1 MNFFFDKN
9 IALLAIVLVF
19 FVCQRSAYGQ
29 ERITVGV
36 ETLKPGQSVSHWAIG
51 LSYETRDLL
60 PKENGEH
67 YFNPENKALI
77 KMFKTIGVKSLRIGG
92 NSVDAPGIPIPA
104 ENDIHSFFKFAKAAG
119 VKVIYSVRLQNGDPA
134 KAKEAAKIIRGNYK
148 DILESFAIGNEP
160 SYYKDYDIYVSKWTA
175 IRDAIL
181 EVYPD
186 AVFSG
191 PDQNPDAKRLKL
203 LVNQFG
209 NEKERL
215 VQITQHSYPLGCSYS
230 NYKEHDVTKLVPFD
244 AVKSRAKMLNDS
256 VHSIYEG
263 ILNGMTEAVKGT
275 SLTFRLSETNSFWYS
290 GLKGA
295 SDSYGSALWG
305 LDYLHWWM
313 SHGAAGLNFHTG
325 DFTGGEIVLP
335 CRYAAFVSSG
345 SGYEARPLAY
355 GMKMFSLGACSRYL
369 PVKVA
374 SSGNNISAYAG
385 LDENNVVVIT
395 LINKEFKS
403 GKPNVIDIQLYQP
416 LRKSKVETILL
427 KALTGDIGV
436 GSSDVTI
443 GDSPIGND
451 ARWKGQWTKLSG
463 KHINGNKIQITL
475 PSASALVLRVSIN

>member
-1 MNFFFDKN
+1 M
-9 IALLAIVLVF
+9 ACGQLAK
-19 FVCQRSAYGQ
+19 STGQ
-29 ERITVGV
+29 DRITVGI
-36 ETLKPGQSVSHWAIG
+36 ETLNPGQSVPSGAIG

-60 PKENGEH
+60 PRENGEH
-67 YFNPENKALI
+67 YFSPENAALI
-77 KMFKTIGVKSLRIGG
+77 KMFKAIGVKSLRIGG
-92 NSVDAPGIPIPA
+92 NSVDASGIPIPT
-104 ENDIHSFFKFAKAAG
+104 ENDIPSFFKFAKAAG
-119 VKVIYSVRLQNGDPA
+119 VKVIYSVRLQNGDPE
-134 KAKEAAKIIRGNYK
+134 KAKEAARIIYENYK

-160 SYYKDYDIYVSKWTA
+160 SYYKDYDVYVSKWTA

-186 AVFSG
+186 AVFCG

-203 LVNQFG
+203 LVDQFG

-215 VQITQHSYPLGCSYS
+215 VQITQHSYPFGCSYT
-230 NYKEHDVTKLVPFD
+230 NYKEHDVTKLIPYD

-256 VHSIYEG
+256 VHSIYQG

-295 SDSYGSALWG
+295 SDSYASALWG

-313 SHGAAGLNFHTG
+313 SQGAAGLNFHTG

-369 PVKVA
+369 PVKVT
-374 SSGNNISAYAG
+374 SSGNNIGAYAG
-385 LDENNVVVIT
+385 LDENNAIVIT

-403 GKPNVIDIQLYQP
+403 SNPKEIDIQLDQP
-416 LRKSKVETILL
+416 LQKSKVETILL
-427 KALTGDIGV
+427 KALTGDIGAT
-436 GSSDVTI
+436 SSGITI
-443 GDSPIGND
+443 GDFPSEMMQHGRGN
-451 ARWKGQWTKLSG
+451 GL
-463 KHINGNKIQITL
+463 NY
-475 PSASALVLRVSIN
+475 PESI